1 MKKIVFLPFA
11 LLFSFV
17 LSLESC
23 GPVVV
28 TSRIGT
34 PPPPWFYPGRA
45 EVVRYVYFPEHEIY
59 YDFSLRNYI
68 YLDNNAWVTV
78 NVLPA
83 RFSRVDLRRS
93 NRVRINNYFG
103 DDIKSYHSDNRRNIN
118 RSSNNRGNINR
129 NNSSK
134 RNPVIRRN

>member
-1 MKKIVFLPFA
+1 MKKTIFFTLA
-11 LLFSFV
+11 LLFSFT

-34 PPPPWFYPGRA
+34 PPPPWFYPNRA

-68 YLDNNAWVTV
+68 YLDNGIWITANI
-78 NVLPA
+78 LPA
-83 RFSRVDLRRS
+83 RYKQIDFRRS
-93 NRVRINNYFG
+93 HRVRINNYFG
-103 DDIKSYHSDNRRNIN
+103 DDIKRYHKDNKYRSNPSRRSSPVKRRN
-118 RSSNNRGNINR
+118 
-129 NNSSK
+129 
-134 RNPVIRRN
+134 